1 MNRLFVYRPNEKG
14 FDDWIGDMPFA
25 RKIIT
30 DYEAEWDS
38 VVKFRNHKEY
48 VKAYN
53 YYKRYRDFKNSLDNG
68 LRIQLVFKLKNGF
81 WRHDFTSNLKM
92 ELINKWMKFECPN
105 NQSRIKRISNE
116 EIGREIQEARRIQS
130 IGRKEM
136 AELLG
141 ISENTYKCYENGSR
155 SIPYKIYYMLEQL
168 ISI

>member
-1 MNRLFVYRPNEKG
+1 
-14 FDDWIGDMPFA
+14 
-25 RKIIT
+25 
-30 DYEAEWDS
+30 
-38 VVKFRNHKEY
+38 
-48 VKAYN
+48 
-53 YYKRYRDFKNSLDNG
+53 
-68 LRIQLVFKLKNGF
+68 
-81 WRHDFTSNLKM
+81 M

-116 EIGREIQEARRIQS
+116 EIGREIQEARRIQG

-155 SIPYKIYYMLEQL
+155 SIPYIIYYMLEQI